1 MRLVPATLLALG
13 TTVLIGGSTAGVAQ
27 AAPGSGSA
35 TPVAGGAATAVTGL
49 FPHVISLPDGFQPE
63 GVAIGRGASFYAGS
77 LVDGAIF
84 RGDVITGR
92 GSVLVPGVAGRAATG
107 LEIDARNRLFASGA
121 ATGQAHVY
129 DARTGAELASYQF
142 VGPNVGFIN
151 DVVVTDTAAYFTDS
165 LNPVLYVVPF
175 GPGGRLPAAGRVRT
189 LPLSG
194 DIVFQDGFNSNGI
207 ETTPDGRQLIVVQSN
222 TAKLFTVAPA
232 TGVAREITIA
242 GGDATDGDGLLRSGH
257 TLYVVQN
264 QLNRVESIR
273 LNGRGSQGT
282 VTGTVTDPALDV
294 PTTIGKFG
302 PFLYAVNARFG
313 TPPEPTTAYTVVRLP
328 AR

>member
-27 AAPGSGSA
+27 AAPGSANSA
-35 TPVAGGAATAVTGL
+35 AGGAASAGHRL
-49 FPHVISLPDGFQPE
+49 FPQVIPLPDGFRPE
-63 GVAIGRGASFYAGS
+63 GVVVGRGTSFYAGS

-84 RGDVITGR
+84 RGDVATGR

-107 LEIDARNRLFASGA
+107 LEIDARNRLFAAGA

-142 VGPNVGFIN
+142 VGANVGFIN
-151 DVVVTDTAAYFTDS
+151 DVVVTAGAAYFTDS

-175 GPGGRLPAAGRVRT
+175 GPGGRLPAANRFRT
-189 LPLSG
+189 LPFSG
-194 DIVFQDGFNSNGI
+194 DLVYQAGFNANGI

-222 TAKLFTVAPA
+222 TASLFTVAPA
-232 TGVAREITIA
+232 TGATRKITIA
-242 GGDATDGDGLLRSGH
+242 GGDATAGDGLLRSGR

-273 LNGRGSQGT
+273 LNARGTSGV
-282 VTGTVTDPALDV
+282 VTGSVTDPALDV
-294 PTTIGKFG
+294 PTTVGRLG
-302 PFLYAVNARFG
+302 PFLYAVNARFN
-313 TPPEPTTAYTVVRLP
+313 TPPEPTTTYTVVRLP
-328 AR
+328 AG